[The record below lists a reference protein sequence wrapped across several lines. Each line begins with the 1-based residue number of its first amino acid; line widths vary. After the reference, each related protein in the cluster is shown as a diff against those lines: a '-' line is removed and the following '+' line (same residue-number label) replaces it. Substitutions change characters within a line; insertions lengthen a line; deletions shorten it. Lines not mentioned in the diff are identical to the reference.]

1 MKNNQIPR
9 SIKILN
15 SFSKVS
21 FWFTVGVSIIILFA
35 IIYLLFGGSLEG
47 DIKFGDN
54 NYQNFNEVSFLS
66 KLWLLIIA
74 ALALTPIILI
84 AHFFSKFMSLIY
96 NGKYFEIETI
106 TDIAVKPVVRRV
118 NNEAWRGFVRGQE
131 VTLIMNDATNAGGST
146 FLLACILRHYFGLH
160 VGINSFVEV
169 VLKNDHRQKDIM
181 RWKPLPGTQISL

>member
-1 MKNNQIPR
+1 MINKQIPR
-9 SIKILN
+9 SIKLLN

-21 FWFTVGVSIIILFA
+21 FWFTVGVSVIILFV

-66 KLWLLIIA
+66 KLWLLIIT
-74 ALALTPIILI
+74 ALAISPIILI

-106 TDIAVKPVVRRV
+106 K
-118 NNEAWRGFVRGQE
+118 
-131 VTLIMNDATNAGGST
+131 
-146 FLLACILRHYFGLH
+146 FLKWISYMLLFIFL
-160 VGINSFVEV
+160 VGIFSEFLITIDSSF
-169 VLKNDHRQKDIM
+169 KDS
-181 RWKPLPGTQISL
+181 LSSNLNFQTDNISLSLPVFALILWVLSHIFSQGVKMKKLSDLTI

>member
-47 DIKFGDN
+47 NIKFGDN

-84 AHFFSKFMSLIY
+84 AQFFSKFMSLIY

-106 TDIAVKPVVRRV
+106 K
-118 NNEAWRGFVRGQE
+118 
-131 VTLIMNDATNAGGST
+131 
-146 FLLACILRHYFGLH
+146 FLKWISYLLLSIFL
-160 VGINSFVEV
+160 VGIFSEFLISINSSFNDSLSSNFNFQADENSLSLPIFSLTLW
-169 VLKNDHRQKDIM
+169 VLSHVFSQGLKMKKLNDLTI
-181 RWKPLPGTQISL
+181 